1 MASKSSVSVAVA
13 VRPLND
19 KEQENGEECVV
30 WTQDNEV
37 RVLNPETGKEKV
49 FKFDHTVS
57 CGSTNATLMG
67 RLDIEWSPCVLVA
80 C

>member
-1 MASKSSVSVAVA
+1 MASKSSVRVAVA

-37 RVLNPETGKEKV
+37 RVLNPETGKEKL

-57 CGSTNATLMG
+57 F
-67 RLDIEWSPCVLVA
+67 
-80 C
+80 